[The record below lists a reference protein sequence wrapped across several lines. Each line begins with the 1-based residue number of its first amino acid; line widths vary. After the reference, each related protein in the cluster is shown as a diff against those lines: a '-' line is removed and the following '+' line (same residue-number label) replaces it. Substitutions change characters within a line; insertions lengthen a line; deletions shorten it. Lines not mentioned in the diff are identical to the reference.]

1 MQFLKKNY
9 EKILLG
15 LVLLGLVV
23 AVAFLPFLVA
33 HDKQSLDDLRTSILT
48 FPVKPLPPPDLG
60 RYETALKLAASR
72 PVLDLSSTNK
82 LFNPVRW
89 LKGPGGPVRMPA
101 GEELKQ
107 LEITKMT
114 PLYTVISL
122 DAVNALESGTRYA
135 VSVEQQAA
143 SRPNQRNRHTY
154 YVSKGDKKDMFNVVN
169 VNGPADNPTALILE
183 LTDSTEHEQIS
194 IAQGKDYRRVDGY
207 TADLNYPP
215 ENKNF
220 SNRRVN
226 DRLVMAAEEYNIVA
240 INQNEVVLSAQNR
253 KKYTIRSDAAP

>member
-1 MQFLKKNY
+1 
-9 EKILLG
+9 
-15 LVLLGLVV
+15 
-23 AVAFLPFLVA
+23 
-33 HDKQSLDDLRTSILT
+33 
-48 FPVKPLPPPDLG
+48 
-60 RYETALKLAASR
+60 
-72 PVLDLSSTNK
+72 
-82 LFNPVRW
+82 
-89 LKGPGGPVRMPA
+89 MPA

-107 LEITKMT
+107 LEITKIT
-114 PLYTVISL
+114 PLYLVVSL
-122 DAVNALESGTRYA
+122 DSVNALDSGTRY
-135 VSVEQQAA
+135 VVVVEQQAA
-143 SRPNQRNRHTY
+143 SRPNQRNRHPY
-154 YVSKGDKKDMFNVVN
+154 YVSVGDKKDMFNVVK
-169 VNGPADNPTALILE
+169 VDGPAENPTLILE

-194 IAQGKDYRRVDGY
+194 IAKGKDFRRVDGY

>member
-107 LEITKMT
+107 LEITKIT
-114 PLYTVISL
+114 PLYLVVSL
-122 DAVNALESGTRYA
+122 DSVNALDSGTRY
-135 VSVEQQAA
+135 VVVVEQQAA
-143 SRPNQRNRHTY
+143 SRPNQRNRHPY
-154 YVSKGDKKDMFNVVN
+154 YVSVGDKKDMFNVVK
-169 VNGPADNPTALILE
+169 VDGPAENPTLILE

-194 IAQGKDYRRVDGY
+194 IAKGKDFRRVDGY